1 MTILRLS
8 KVAIFC
14 ASFVIASSD
23 GGNNKI
29 LRYLLTS
36 KKQQQQLLRR
46 ELQTKTQIFDEQDID
61 GLYRGLGTH
70 YVNLHVGCPSQ
81 VQTVIV
87 DTGSTRTGFPC
98 SECQDCGRG
107 YHLNEFFEEPNSSCF
122 ETLSSSECHSSWEY
136 GQCRASVNYAE
147 GSSWSGYQVKDRVGV
162 GGETLFE
169 EEDLFTLQFTCQDEI
184 TGLFRTQLADGIT
197 GLSKSSSSLWG
208 QMYAQGV
215 IEQQQFSLC
224 YRLEE
229 DAQVDAGILLLG
241 GTDTRLDGTSMVFA
255 KEQQVSSSFW
265 QVQIRK
271 VYLRQE
277 SEGTAGDN
285 NSTDNTASILHEI
298 ATANISESSLRP
310 IVDSGTTSTYLNSAL
325 EKPLRALWAQLVP
338 DQASLERVFYMT
350 HEQAMQLP
358 TIVFQLEGMQGN
370 DSVFSSAVAGENV
383 DPDHPNDILVAFPPS
398 RYLQK
403 TSSNRYALRIYF
415 EFGRG
420 VFGANFISG
429 HNVLF
434 DKEQGRIGFAE
445 SQCVL
450 PEEDESSFTSPP
462 TTTTTTPPPFSPT
475 TASFKPSSSS
485 ASSAGSIAVGLLL
498 FDKICVLA
506 AATFF
511 LGD

>member
-8 KVAIFC
+8 IVAIFC

-23 GGNNKI
+23 GANNKI
-29 LRYLLTS
+29 VRYLLTS

-46 ELQTKTQIFDEQDID
+46 ELQIRTQIFDEQDID

-87 DTGSTRTGFPC
+87 DTGSTHTGFPC

-107 YHLNEFFEEPNSSCF
+107 YHLNDFFQDSNSSCF
-122 ETLSSSECHSSWEY
+122 ETLASSECHSSWEY
-136 GQCRASVNYAE
+136 GQCRASVSYAE
-147 GSSWSGYQVKDRVGV
+147 GSSWSGYQAKDQVGV
-162 GGETLFE
+162 GGETLLE

-215 IEQQQFSLC
+215 IQQQQFSLC

-265 QVQIRK
+265 QVQIRN
-271 VYLRQE
+271 VYLRHE
-277 SEGTAGDN
+277 SEGTVG
-285 NSTDNTASILHEI
+285 NSNSSDNTASILHEV
-298 ATANISESSLRP
+298 ATADISESSLRP
-310 IVDSGTTSTYLNSAL
+310 IVDSGTTNTYLNSAL
-325 EKPLRALWAQLVP
+325 EAPLRALWAQLVP
-338 DQASLERVFYMT
+338 DQASLKRVFYMT

-358 TIVFQLEGMQGN
+358 TIVFQLEGLQQDNG
-370 DSVFSSAVAGENV
+370 SVFSAAVVGDDV
-383 DPDHPNDILVAFPPS
+383 DPDHPKDILVAFPPS

-403 TSSNRYALRIYF
+403 TSLNRYVLRIYF

-420 VFGANFISG
+420 VLGANFISG

-450 PEEDESSFTSPP
+450 LEEDASSITSPP
-462 TTTTTTPPPFSPT
+462 TTTTPPSFSPT
-475 TASFKPSSSS
+475 TASFKTSSSS
-485 ASSAGSIAVGLLL
+485 ASSAGSNAVGLLL
-498 FDKICVLA
+498 FGKICVLA
-506 AATFF
+506 VAAFF